1 MSCFTRHGN
10 SLRLSEIT
18 LTTETTSS
26 GCKTSNREL
35 KEHVFK
41 ETIQLHA
48 LVLRHL
54 ITIGGRG
61 RRVRRK
67 GEKRR
72 QQGGGGGV
80 GVEKEQGGKER
91 ATGKEE

>member
-18 LTTETTSS
+18 LTTGTTSN

-72 QQGGGGGV
+72 QQGGGC
-80 GVEKEQGGKER
+80 VEKEQGGKER